1 MHKDESR
8 LVRTEVTHDSA
19 TVVTSQGCLT
29 IGNQSNEMRVVYREL
44 VFVLLT
50 LLVTQWAV
58 ADRGTTASTD
68 TASQAPEKAPFAQ
81 VGRATYY
88 HKSLHGLRTATG
100 ERFDMHAMT
109 AAHRRLKLG
118 SYVRVTNLRNKRSVA
133 VRINDRLP
141 PRSRAIIDLS
151 IKAARALGMFRRGVA
166 KVKLELISKDE
177 FIAESNAN

>member
-1 MHKDESR
+1 MK
-8 LVRTEVTHDSA
+8 
-19 TVVTSQGCLT
+19 VVCRKL
-29 IGNQSNEMRVVYREL
+29 M
-44 VFVLLT
+44 FVLLT
-50 LLVTQWAV
+50 LLFTQWAV
-58 ADRGTTASTD
+58 ADGVTVSSAD
-68 TASQAPEKAPFAQ
+68 TATAAAKAPFAQ

-151 IKAARALGMFRRGVA
+151 IRAARELGMFRRGVA
-166 KVKLELISKDE
+166 KVKLELIDKDE
-177 FIAESNAN
+177 FIAENGAS